1 MALSPLVLFRSNRGL
16 MGVLVNRRV
25 TTMAAV
31 VVASIIV
38 VLNVFL
44 LEQTLL

>member
-1 MALSPLVLFRSNRGL
+1 

-25 TTMAAV
+25 TTTAAV

-44 LEQTLL
+44 LEQTLLG